1 MKNKTETPMLPPR
14 REHTPRTYPVLSAQ
28 KIAEIIE
35 SKCGNVRV
43 AESHGKGRNKVFF
56 LPEAYQEYKMI
67 VSHGRRSPM
76 NHNEKKFI
84 GLGHFL
90 MGEENTV
97 NIVVAHF
104 IEVLTTNRSTVS
116 ASCLG
121 PNGEAS
127 PGLDFLEYHRE
138 EFLRHEKQYN
148 QDACGCMVDPFL
160 KLCGSSECVLD
171 GHTHPNLGVFFSGPD
186 KANGAARA
194 ASAPVCIFVCDP
206 VRSEMLGCVGREFDS
221 AEIIAYD
228 RTTQTAARPE
238 EHEENRTRDYI
249 SELMHFADGC
259 LRIPGITGTVK
270 SRTRM
275 DGKVRLKI
283 DLVVPKLRRRGK
295 K

>member
-1 MKNKTETPMLPPR
+1 MKNKAETPALPPR
-14 REHTPRTYPVLSAQ
+14 RERTPRTYPVLSAQ

-35 SKCGNVRV
+35 SKCGNVSV
-43 AESHGKGRNKVFF
+43 AETHGKGRNKVFF
-56 LPEAYQEYKMI
+56 LPEAYQECKMI
-67 VSHGRRSPM
+67 VSYGRRSPM

-84 GLGHFL
+84 GMGHFFV
-90 MGEENTV
+90 GEEGSV
-97 NIVVAHF
+97 NIVVSHF

-121 PNGEAS
+121 PNGES
-127 PGLDFLEYHRE
+127 GPGLDFLEYHRE
-138 EFLRHEKQYN
+138 EFLRYEKQYN
-148 QDACGCMVDPFL
+148 QDAGGCMVDPFL

-171 GHTHPNLGVFFSGPD
+171 GHTHPDLGVFFSGPD

-206 VRSEMLGCVGREFDS
+206 VRSEMLGCVGRDFDS

-228 RTTQTAARPE
+228 RTAQTAAPPE
-238 EHEENRTRDYI
+238 EREENRTGDCVGG
-249 SELMHFADGC
+249 LMRFANDC
-259 LRIPGITGTVK
+259 LRIPDITGAVK

-283 DLVVPKLRRRGK
+283 DMVVPALRRRGRK
-295 K
+295 